1 VSGVIAAA
9 VIVVMVI
16 AAAGFGVLHAVRIA
30 QLIAR
35 LEQRRGYLDT

>member
-1 VSGVIAAA
+1 MSGVIAAA
-9 VIVVMVI
+9 AIAVVVM

-35 LEQRRGYLDT
+35 LEQRHGYLDT